1 MALVWGG
8 APTGS
13 QAIYHPEDYLDY
25 VTTESGLQFLD
36 VTEGSGDYP
45 TPGQNVKVHYEGLLN
60 GFERPDGPRAT
71 YCGETLQVPPCKFD
85 SSYASRWPLDFA
97 VGTGK
102 VIKGWDEGLLTMR
115 PGGKRRLVVPAAL
128 AYGKRGA
135 GNIIPP
141 NAVLYFEVEL
151 LAVSRH
157 EGVFG

>member
-1 MALVWGG
+1 MLWGG

-60 GFERPDGPRAT
+60 GFERPDAPRAT
-71 YCGETLQVPPCKFD
+71 HCGETLQVPPCKFD

-102 VIKGWDEGLLTMR
+102 AIKGWDEGLLTMR
-115 PGGKRRLVVPAAL
+115 PGGKWRLVVPAAL

-151 LAVSRH
+151 LAVS
-157 EGVFG
+157 